1 VSKNIVHSFLWRMVI
16 SIKMA
21 PSTGS
26 AWSRRTTCVQFT
38 GLAPAYYQSF
48 GKFWFSSLWITYFQ
62 FLICFPLRCRPFSFL
77 LIFILDVV
85 VPSRFPVI
93 K

>member
-38 GLAPAYYQSF
+38 GLGDSMFAVCAWFLFVTGINSCKSLP
-48 GKFWFSSLWITYFQ
+48 GKTH
-62 FLICFPLRCRPFSFL
+62 LRN
-77 LIFILDVV
+77 DN
-85 VPSRFPVI
+85 
-93 K
+93 

>member
-38 GLAPAYYQSF
+38 GLGIDQVSLSQSV
-48 GKFWFSSLWITYFQ
+48 SLWWVNI
-62 FLICFPLRCRPFSFL
+62 IEV
-77 LIFILDVV
+77 ILWTCYGTL
-85 VPSRFPVI
+85 
-93 K
+93 